1 MSNNKQ
7 ASYGNLLFW
16 FIESIHYDLN
26 EIEYSWNLKQSYLTI
41 IDYNKS
47 LSKTT
52 DVTEKQYREIHYNQL
67 RQITELY
74 YKICVYLPTIVINK
88 KNKIKKKWNDFIVTN
103 YEKIQTIY
111 PEIYSY
117 YSDKLLYP
125 KNNDEKRIVQILLEE
140 LQNTENMLIP
150 LLPKKY
156 TAKNLIKSVIE
167 EPYKIMKS
175 PNHILF
181 VYDEDEANYYED
193 YYEDEYADECEDEDY
208 YEDEYEDEYENYYAD
223 YHEDEYV
230 DKYVDKYESQ
240 IKRGLY

>member
-1 MSNNKQ
+1 MSNTKQ

-16 FIESIHYDLN
+16 FIESIHCDLN

-41 IDYNKS
+41 IDFYKSSGKYYS
-47 LSKTT
+47 LSKST

-74 YKICVYLPTIVINK
+74 YKICVYLPMMVINK
-88 KNKIKKKWNDFIVTN
+88 KNKKKWNDFIVTN

-111 PEIYSY
+111 PEIYSH

-125 KNNDEKRIVQILLEE
+125 KDNDEKRIVQILLEE

-175 PNHILF
+175 TNHILF

-193 YYEDEYADECEDEDY
+193 EYADY
-208 YEDEYEDEYENYYAD
+208 YEDEYENEYEDYYED

-230 DKYVDKYESQ
+230 DKYVDNYERQ
-240 IKRGLY
+240 IRRGLY